1 MTGGF
6 LNLEADKTALT
17 EISVNNG
24 RWDIV
29 SSASLPAP
37 LVKAAALTINNQVY
51 LFGNFSKP
59 EMFSLEL
66 LNDMNNL
73 KEENQTVANRP
84 KSWSSTVMRVPGL
97 GQVKWETHILD
108 LPSRFCLI
116 STGSVHHHFLHHLLN
131 LHHHLSYLLICYCK
145 KINLFIPTSLNPL
158 IPAMS
163 GLWVP

>member
-1 MTGGF
+1 MS
-6 LNLEADKTALT
+6 ALT
-17 EISVNNG
+17 EMSVNYG

-84 KSWSSTVMRVPGL
+84 KS
-97 GQVKWETHILD
+97 
-108 LPSRFCLI
+108 
-116 STGSVHHHFLHHLLN
+116 
-131 LHHHLSYLLICYCK
+131 
-145 KINLFIPTSLNPL
+145 
-158 IPAMS
+158 
-163 GLWVP
+163 